1 MKRILLTGVVAALAA
16 AGAAD
21 ASGAW
26 RQISTP
32 QQSSTSQIGT
42 LRTNDGVLHVAW
54 QQRTGPNAY
63 GLLHTGIRANGIS
76 GVATP
81 VVSGFVGVYDAA
93 LARVNGRLEVFF
105 TGQRST
111 DTSDP
116 FIGLLRAFT
125 PDGGMS
131 WGLGAPVARTPYVHG
146 RTASITSNGWL
157 QTWYEIGETVVHAGH
172 DPSTPLTRLYPG
184 GSTACCAYQQNIAAS
199 STQAV
204 VAWCSGISA
213 PSGLWAQAVHPT
225 TGAALGASMLL
236 PSSRDRICDAAG
248 RVPLVL
254 RVGGGFYVAETVG
267 RSANRVGLWRVG
279 SSRMG
284 IMASGNAAKRTVALA
299 AAPDGRLWVAWTQ
312 FGSSRIFFRRSNRA
326 TTIFGE
332 VVSLVRPRNQIE
344 ATELDIVSQ
353 GDRLDVLA
361 RYGAIGGVTLFHNQ
375 VYPGLTL
382 RVTGTDVA
390 RFRVTDAG
398 DPVRGATVKVGRRTV
413 QTNGAG
419 VATLDLPRGRYL
431 ATASKA
437 EYVSHTA
444 RFRIRR

>member
-1 MKRILLTGVVAALAA
+1 MKRILLAGVVAALAA
-16 AGAAD
+16 IGAAD

-42 LRTNDGVLHVAW
+42 VRTADGVLHVAW
-54 QQRTGPNAY
+54 QQRTGPNTY
-63 GLLHTGIRANGIS
+63 GLLHTGIRPNGIS

-93 LARVNGRLEVFF
+93 LAVVNGRLEAFF
-105 TGQRST
+105 TGQRTT
-111 DTSDP
+111 DTADP

-125 PDGGMS
+125 PDGGIS
-131 WGLGAPVARTPYVHG
+131 WGLGQPVARTPYVHG
-146 RTASITSNGWL
+146 RTPSISANGWL
-157 QTWYEIGETVVHAGH
+157 QSWYEIGETVVHAGH
-172 DPSTPLTRLYPG
+172 DPNTPLTRLYPS
-184 GSTACCAYQQNIAAS
+184 GSTACCAYQQNIAANAS
-199 STQAV
+199 QAI

-213 PSGLWAQAVHPT
+213 PSGLWVHAVHPV
-225 TGAALGASMLL
+225 TGAAIGAPMLL
-236 PSSRDRICDAAG
+236 PGSRDRICDAAG
-248 RVPLVL
+248 RIPLAL
-254 RVGGGFYVAETVG
+254 RAGGGFYVAETVG

-279 SSRMG
+279 FSRVG
-284 IMASGNAAKRTVALA
+284 IMAAGSAAKRTVALA

-344 ATELDIVSQ
+344 ATELDINAQ
-353 GDRLDVLA
+353 RGRLDVLA

-382 RVTGTDVA
+382 RATGVDVA

-398 DPVRGATVKVGRRTV
+398 DPVQGATVRVGGRTV
-413 QTNGAG
+413 RTNAAG
-419 VATLDLPRGRYL
+419 VATIDLPRGRYL
-431 ATASKA
+431 ATASKP

-444 RFRIRR
+444 RFRLRR